1 LRTQLQAAETPW
13 RRGRFDTRVAA
24 QRLLFGHMYE
34 DVAVEARAFA
44 PGGQVFCIASAGDT
58 ALALAEHHRVVAV
71 DINPVQLAYAQ
82 TRLDGAAAR
91 TGTAER
97 LMGFGRSLLP
107 LAGWH
112 RARVEKFLAFDS
124 APAQLAFWHAHL
136 DTRRFRA
143 GVDLLLSVTGLR
155 RVYAS
160 PFLSVLPPHFGAV
173 MRARMERCFARH
185 PNATNPYARALLLG
199 DFPPAPR
206 PGQAVELICADAAGY
221 LEAAPASS
229 FDGFTLSNVLDG
241 APPAYRTRLL
251 SAVRRAATPAARLVL
266 RSFAQPSQPS
276 ASNFAADDRSM
287 LWGSV
292 EVTGAAAST

>member
-1 LRTQLQAAETPW
+1 MSVQLDAAETPW

-24 QRLLFGHMYE
+24 QRVLFGHMYE
-34 DVAVEARAFA
+34 DVSIEARAFA
-44 PGGQVFCIASAGDT
+44 AGARLFCIASAGDT
-58 ALALAEHHRVVAV
+58 ALALAETRPVVAV

-82 TRLDGAAAR
+82 ARLDGGPAQ

-97 LMGFGRSLLP
+97 LMGFGRALLP

-112 RARVEKFLAFDS
+112 RARVEEFLRFDS
-124 APAQLAFWHAHL
+124 AAAQLAFWNAHL
-136 DTRRFRA
+136 DTWRFRT

-199 DFPPAPR
+199 EFPPAAKPR
-206 PGQAVELICADAAGY
+206 HAVELVCSDAAAY
-221 LEAAPASS
+221 LEAAPAGS

-241 APPAYRTRLL
+241 APPAYRARLL
-251 SAVRRAATPAARLVL
+251 AAVRRAATPTAPLVL
-266 RSFAQPSQPS
+266 RSFGEPPQPS
-276 ASNFAADDRSM
+276 ASNLAADDRSI

-292 EVTGAAAST
+292 EVSEAASAS